1 MTTQADID
9 EAVEY
14 FNARFEE
21 PFSPYKGSVYGQRL
35 LTLIRACLQPA
46 QSAWLPYKDYHED
59 HGFVLWHLLP
69 VCEPPYVGSELSSD
83 WPRHYVGDENNLR
96 WTRLPAP
103 PTEGEE

>member
-35 LTLIRACLQPA
+35 LTLIRASQATKTNCGECERLMA
-46 QSAWLPYKDYHED
+46 ALEEIALDAGDSV
-59 HGFVLWHLLP
+59 HGRN
-69 VCEPPYVGSELSSD
+69 G
-83 WPRHYVGDENNLR
+83 NLAKEALASCQER
-96 WTRLPAP
+96 K
-103 PTEGEE
+103 